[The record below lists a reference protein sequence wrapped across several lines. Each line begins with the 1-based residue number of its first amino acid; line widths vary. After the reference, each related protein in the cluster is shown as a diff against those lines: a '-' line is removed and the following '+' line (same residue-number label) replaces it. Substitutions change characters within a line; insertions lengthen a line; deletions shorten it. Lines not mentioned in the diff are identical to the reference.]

1 MKKLTFLD
9 SIDVKTPC
17 SESWDEMT
25 GNEQVRFCSH
35 CAKDVHK
42 LTEMTRKQARKLV
55 AKSEGGICVQYRRRP
70 DGRIDTLKR
79 QFHQITRNTGIA
91 ASVLGASLS
100 ISTLSYAQANPATPN
115 SDSAEISQTD
125 KKDSPNAVISG
136 VVTDANGA
144 VIPYAFVTLSNQNL
158 NIYLSATANSEGF
171 YEFKDVATG
180 NYKLKIDAAGFASQ
194 ELTQI
199 SVGEG
204 KDETRNVQL
213 AVQTVEEVVTVG
225 GNESIGFMGIISG
238 SIEILREPRNRMIS
252 AVIRDDID
260 EVKTR
265 LANGEGPN
273 VKDKGYGGNTP
284 LHAAVENGNVEMVQ
298 VLLNAGA
305 KINAK
310 NYEKQT
316 PLMMLDEDAKP
327 ELVNLLLRYRA
338 KITSVDKE
346 GNTPLMHVAA
356 YGNEEVLQALVTAG
370 SNVNAINKKGK
381 TALMFAAENNEF
393 ENVKILLGSGANA
406 NARNR
411 DRESALDLTSDSE
424 VKQWLISYGATEN

>member
-25 GNEQVRFCSH
+25 GNEQIRFCSH

-55 AKSEGGICVQYRRRP
+55 TKSEGGICIQYRRRP

-125 KKDSPNAVISG
+125 KKDSPNSVISG

-158 NIYLSATANSEGF
+158 NSYLSATANSEGF

-194 ELTQI
+194 ELTQV
-199 SVGEG
+199 SVGDG
-204 KDETRNVQL
+204 KEEIRNVQL
-213 AVQTVEEVVTVG
+213 SVQTVEEVVTVG
-225 GNESIGFMGIISG
+225 GNDRADYGAGIGGVIAVS
-238 SIEILREPRNRMIS
+238 SPRNRMIS
-252 AVIRDDID
+252 AVLRDDID

-284 LHAAVENGNVEMVQ
+284 LHAAIENGNVEMVQ

-305 KINAK
+305 KINAR

-316 PLMMLDEDAKP
+316 PLMMLDEDATP

-338 KITSVDKE
+338 KITAVDKE

>member
-55 AKSEGGICVQYRRRP
+55 TKSEGGICVQYRRRP

-100 ISTLSYAQANPATPN
+100 ISTLTYAQANPSTPN
-115 SDSAEISQTD
+115 SDSTEISQTD
-125 KKDSPNAVISG
+125 KKDSPNSVISG

-144 VIPYAFVTLSNQNL
+144 VIPYAFVTLSNQSL

-194 ELTQI
+194 ELTQV
-199 SVGEG
+199 SVGDG
-204 KDETRNVQL
+204 KEEIRNVQL
-213 AVQTVEEVVTVG
+213 SVQTVEEVVTVG
-225 GNESIGFMGIISG
+225 GNDRADYGAGIGGVIAVS
-238 SIEILREPRNRMIS
+238 SPRNRMIS
-252 AVIRDDID
+252 AVLRDDID

-265 LANGEGPN
+265 LANGEGPS

-284 LHAAVENGNVEMVQ
+284 LHAAIENGNVEMVQ

-305 KINAK
+305 KINAR

-316 PLMMLDEDAKP
+316 PLMMLDEDATP

-338 KITSVDKE
+338 KITAVDKE